1 MYHEEDADLSIIQG
15 RKVAIIG
22 YGSQGHAHALN
33 LRDSGVDVRVGL
45 KDGSPSRAKA
55 EAEGLRVVSVAEAV
69 KESTVI
75 MILAPDHLQ
84 RHIYTDSILPNLKD
98 GDALFFGHGFNIRF
112 GYIKPTAS
120 VDVCMVAP
128 KGPGHLVRREYA
140 AGRGVPVIV
149 AVEQDSTGNA
159 WPLTLSYAKAIGG
172 LRAGGIL
179 TTFTEETETDLFG
192 EQSVLCGG
200 ASQLVMYGFEVL
212 TEAGYQPEVAYF
224 ECLHELKLI
233 VDLMYEGG
241 IAKQRWSV
249 SDTAEFGDY
258 VSGPQAA
265 QRVAKPIV
273 LIAEELS
280 PATLEALGPDFEVV
294 NCDGA
299 NRAELLAALAKGVDA
314 VLIRSATKMDAE
326 AIAAAKG
333 LKVIARAGVG
343 LDNVDIPAATAAG
356 VMVVNAPT
364 SNIVS
369 AAELAIAL
377 LMASARF
384 VSPAHAA
391 LRNGKWARSKYT
403 GAEIFEKTLGIVG
416 FGRIGQLVAH
426 RMQAFGMDVVA
437 YDPYLQPARAAQL
450 GVRLVE
456 LDELLKVSD
465 FITIHLPKTKETANL
480 IGVEALKK
488 VKSTVR
494 IINAAR
500 GGVLDEAALFDAI
513 TEGRVA
519 GAGLDVFSTEPCTDS
534 PLFTLDQVVATPH
547 LGAST
552 DEAQER
558 AGIAVAV
565 SVRKALAGEL
575 VPDAVNVKGGAIHE
589 EIRPSLP
596 LVEKMAQIA
605 TAIAGEAPV
614 SMDLTVKGEISE
626 HDSSILATSA
636 LKGALLGCGLLDVTY
651 VNAPALAAERGVTS
665 SVTTDPESPEY
676 RSMISLRAALA
687 DGKIVTVDGTL
698 MGIRKVEKII
708 AIDSFDL
715 DLPPTE
721 NLLFLRYSDKPG
733 VVGAVGNALGKA
745 GINIAGMQ
753 VARSSAGGNALMAL
767 TVDSQISDELITS
780 VKKETGAEL
789 VRSVTLVG

>member
-1 MYHEEDADLSIIQG
+1 MTITK
-15 RKVAIIG
+15 KV
-22 YGSQGHAHALN
+22 
-33 LRDSGVDVRVGL
+33 
-45 KDGSPSRAKA
+45 
-55 EAEGLRVVSVAEAV
+55 
-69 KESTVI
+69 
-75 MILAPDHLQ
+75 
-84 RHIYTDSILPNLKD
+84 
-98 GDALFFGHGFNIRF
+98 
-112 GYIKPTAS
+112 
-120 VDVCMVAP
+120 
-128 KGPGHLVRREYA
+128 
-140 AGRGVPVIV
+140 
-149 AVEQDSTGNA
+149 
-159 WPLTLSYAKAIGG
+159 
-172 LRAGGIL
+172 
-179 TTFTEETETDLFG
+179 
-192 EQSVLCGG
+192 
-200 ASQLVMYGFEVL
+200 
-212 TEAGYQPEVAYF
+212 
-224 ECLHELKLI
+224 
-233 VDLMYEGG
+233 
-241 IAKQRWSV
+241 
-249 SDTAEFGDY
+249 
-258 VSGPQAA
+258 A

-369 AAELAIAL
+369 AAELAISL

-384 VSPAHAA
+384 ISPAHAA
-391 LRNGKWARSKYT
+391 LQNGKWARSKYT

-456 LDELLKVSD
+456 LDELLKISD

-480 IGVEALKK
+480 IGVEALSK
-488 VKSTVR
+488 VKPSVR

-519 GAGLDVFSTEPCTDS
+519 GAGLDVFATEPCTDS

-614 SMDLTVKGEISE
+614 SFHLTVKGEISE

-636 LKGALLGCGLLDVTY
+636 LKGALLACGLSDVTY
-651 VNAPALAAERGVTS
+651 VNAPALAVERGVTS
-665 SVTTDPESPEY
+665 SVATDPESPEY
-676 RSMISLRAALA
+676 RNMISLRAALA
-687 DGKIVTVDGTL
+687 DGKSVTVDGTL

-708 AIDSFDL
+708 AIDGFDL

-733 VVGAVGNALGKA
+733 VVGAVGNALGKS

-753 VARSSAGGNALMAL
+753 VARNAAGGEALMAL
-767 TVDSQISDELITS
+767 TVDSLISDELIAA
-780 VKKETGAEL
+780 VKKETGANV